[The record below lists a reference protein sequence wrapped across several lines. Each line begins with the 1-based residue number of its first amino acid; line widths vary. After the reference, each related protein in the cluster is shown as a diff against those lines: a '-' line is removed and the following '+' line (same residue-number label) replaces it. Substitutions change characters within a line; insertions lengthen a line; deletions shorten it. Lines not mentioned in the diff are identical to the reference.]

1 MKILLY
7 IFILSFAFTASGQ
20 INQKTAMLRKQY
32 PILQLFEL
40 ERVPVQ
46 AFQRNFIPHETRPL
60 TASILSTDHYPKPST
75 HSIQEAFNYYNN
87 QKKNDYSAFVM
98 MGYSMI
104 ANKDLI
110 NTAPAESV
118 RFFPGNSRD

>member
-7 IFILSFAFTASGQ
+7 IFILSFAFTANGQ

-32 PILQLFEL
+32 PLLQSFEV
-40 ERVPVQ
+40 ERVQVY
-46 AFQRNFIPHETRPL
+46 AFQRNFIRHNARPL
-60 TASILSTDHYPKPST
+60 TASILSTEHYPKPST
-75 HSIQEAFNYYNN
+75 HSIQKAFNYYNS
-87 QKKNDYSAFVM
+87 QKRNDYSAFVM

-104 ANKDLI
+104 ANKNLI